1 MNTPDLA
8 PKDGD
13 FVAYIEELER
23 RQLRSSPPHATAAP
37 GGVTNRSAPAGMSPS
52 TAANNNAALAA
63 AAATVKAIPIG
74 LVVIGLV
81 LVIAGAVFQG
91 GILVVLIG
99 VFLLWQAARTVIR
112 NARAAGE
119 VNRSQAAQQVTS
131 LLAAHAQQK
140 KPPAK

>member
-23 RQLRSSPPHATAAP
+23 RQLRANPPHGHVAP
-37 GGVTNRSAPAGMSPS
+37 GVGTSKSAPAGMSPS
-52 TAANNNAALAA
+52 GAANNNASLAA

-91 GILVVLIG
+91 GIFVVLIG
-99 VFLLWQAARTVIR
+99 VFLLFQAARTVIR
-112 NARAAGE
+112 NARTTSE
-119 VNRSQAAQQVTS
+119 VNKSQAAQQITT

-140 KPPAK
+140 RPPAT

>member
-23 RQLRSSPPHATAAP
+23 RQLRANLPHGHAAP
-37 GGVTNRSAPAGMSPS
+37 SVVTGKSTAAGMSPN
-52 TAANNNAALAA
+52 TAANNNASLAA

-74 LVVIGLV
+74 LVAIGLV

-91 GILVVLIG
+91 GIVVVLIG
-99 VFLLWQAARTVIR
+99 VALLWQAARTVIR
-112 NARAAGE
+112 NARTASEGNKA
-119 VNRSQAAQQVTS
+119 QAAQQVS
-131 LLAAHAQQK
+131 ALLAAHAQQK
-140 KPPAK
+140 RPSA